1 MGRCVLTFDFGASN
15 GRALLFDYT
24 GHALNIREIH
34 RFDNEPIEKDGFL
47 CWNLDF
53 LFEQIKIGIQKAASL
68 AAFDS
73 IGIDTW
79 GVDFGLLDAGGNLLC
94 LPTHYRD
101 SHTETTPDE
110 FFREMTP
117 EMLYRKTG
125 IQIMRINTVFQMYHK
140 AHHLP
145 DLMQKCKTI
154 LFMPDLF
161 AYLLTGEMRCE
172 YTVASTSGMLDVG
185 ARDFDADILRV
196 CGIRRDQFAP
206 MIDPGQSYGKLK
218 PELAQELHCAEIPV
232 VAVATH
238 DTASAVAAVPA
249 VTESFTYI
257 SCGTWSLFGT
267 ELDTPCVTDASAN
280 ANFTNEGGYAG
291 KIRFLKNIMGLWLF
305 QESRRQW
312 KREGLNADYDRLDR
326 EAEEAEPLACL
337 INPNHPSFEAYGD
350 LPGRIREFCRK
361 TGQKVPQ
368 TQGEIVRCIY
378 ESLAMKYRNTL
389 DKMEELTGRPTSGIH
404 MVGGGIKAK
413 LLCRYAANA
422 CNRRVYAG
430 PIEATA
436 TGNAL
441 VQFIALGEV
450 KDLAAARRLLS
461 ECEPPAVY
469 EPTEREMW
477 EKGYQKFL
485 KIVEAGNHA

>member
-15 GRALLFDYT
+15 GRALLFDHS
-24 GHALNIREIH
+24 GKNLNIREVH
-34 RFDNEPIEKDGFL
+34 RFDNEPIDSDVFL
-47 CWNLDF
+47 CWNLDH
-53 LFEQIKIGIQKAASL
+53 LFEQIMVGIRKAAEI
-68 AAFDS
+68 APFDS
-73 IGIDTW
+73 VGIDTW
-79 GVDFGLLDAGGNLLC
+79 GVDFGLLDAEGKLLC

-101 SHTETTPDE
+101 SHTESTPDE

-117 EMLYRKTG
+117 QTLYGKTG
-125 IQIMRINTVFQMYHK
+125 IQIMRINTVFQLYQK
-140 AHHLP
+140 SHHLSER
-145 DLMQKCKTI
+145 MQNCKTI

-161 AYLLTGEMRCE
+161 AYLLTGAMRCE
-172 YTVASTSGMLDVG
+172 YTIASTSGMLDVA
-185 ARDFDADILRV
+185 ARDFDPDILRV

-206 MIDPGQSYGKLK
+206 MIYPGQSYGTIK
-218 PELAQELHCAEIPV
+218 PELAKKLGCAEVPV
-232 VAVATH
+232 IAVATH

-249 VTESFTYI
+249 TAGDFTYV

-267 ELDTPCVTDASAN
+267 ELDTPCVTAASRD

-312 KREGLNADYDRLDR
+312 KREGLDADYDRLDR
-326 EAEEAEPLACL
+326 EAEAAEPLACL
-337 INPNHPSFEAYGD
+337 IDPNHPSFEAYGD

-389 DKMEELTGRPTSGIH
+389 DTMEKLTGKPTAGIH
-404 MVGGGIKAK
+404 MVGGGIKAS
-413 LLCRYAANA
+413 LLCRYAASA
-422 CNRRVYAG
+422 CNRRVFAG

-450 KDLAAARRLLS
+450 PDLTAARRLLS
-461 ECEPPAVY
+461 ECVPPTVY
-469 EPTEREMW
+469 EPTDRDLW

-485 KIVEAGNHA
+485 QIEEAGKNV